1 MDHAFLLL
9 SGVMET
15 SLNEAV
21 NYCYSCG
28 TSGQIEVNENSSKSM
43 KTSLQVHQVTWRN
56 DLTDSLQR
64 KDTEIETSQKFNE
77 AYGQESSSLGQAN
90 MGSTSTYHKVIVIH
104 MGIQDRQ
111 LTLITI
117 HCIRP

>member
-1 MDHAFLLL
+1 MKL
-9 SGVMET
+9 STTVTTVG
-15 SLNEAV
+15 L
-21 NYCYSCG
+21 
-28 TSGQIEVNENSSKSM
+28 QDRLRSM
-43 KTSLQVHQVTWRN
+43 KTALQVHQVTWRN
-56 DLTDSLQR
+56 DLIDSLQR
-64 KDTEIETSQKFNE
+64 KDTEIETSQNE

-117 HCIRP
+117 HPSIIPPPQLYYNIRIF